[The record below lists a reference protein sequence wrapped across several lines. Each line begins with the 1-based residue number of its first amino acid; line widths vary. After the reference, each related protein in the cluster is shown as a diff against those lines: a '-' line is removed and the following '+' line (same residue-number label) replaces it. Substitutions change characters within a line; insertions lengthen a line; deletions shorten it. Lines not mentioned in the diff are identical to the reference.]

1 METRLLIKA
10 LAFILLMVVGIPGN
24 VFILLKF
31 TYIKIIEKKLLPANI
46 ILMVLALSNIL
57 VVFSRVIPQALNAI
71 GIKDLL
77 DDTECKLVLFTFRV
91 SRAMS
96 ICVTSFLSCHQ
107 CVLVAPINRFWTYLK
122 GKLSKNVTLIM
133 LLLLAMNI
141 SLYPS
146 TVLYGQVKS
155 NYTSPYSLHLVYC
168 DADFVTYVSF
178 LLNGLVSVIR
188 EIIFVGLMTLSSSY
202 MVSILYHHGKNIKGM
217 RSSDRTQTKSAE
229 HRASRAVILL
239 VMLYVLLYG
248 MDNSMWIYTLS
259 LTAVSPELNDTR
271 IFLSASYSALSPI
284 AIIATNP
291 KLLKRTQNLWRKN
304 TSQIQKNGFMGFVN
318 SVSQYSTDPTISKTN
333 VFSTMPMC

>member
-1 METRLLIKA
+1 MEARLLVKA
-10 LAFILLMVVGIPGN
+10 LAFILLMVIGIPGN

-31 TYIKIIEKKLLPANI
+31 IYIKIIEKKLLPANV
-46 ILMVLALSNIL
+46 ILMALALSNLL
-57 VVFSRVIPQALNAI
+57 VVFSRVIPQALHAI

-91 SRAMS
+91 SRAMC

-107 CVLVAPINRFWTYLK
+107 CVLVAPINRYWTYLK
-122 GKLSKNVTLIM
+122 EKLSKNVTLIM
-133 LLLLAMNI
+133 MLLLALNM

-146 TVLYGQVKS
+146 TVLYGRAKS
-155 NYTSPYSLHLVYC
+155 NYTSQYSLHLVYC

-202 MVSILYHHGKNIKGM
+202 MVAILYQHGKKVKGI
-217 RSSDRTQTKSAE
+217 RSSARSQTKSAE

-239 VMLYVLLYG
+239 VVLYVLLYG

-259 LTAVSPELNDTR
+259 LSAVSPEISDTR
-271 IFLSASYSALSPI
+271 IFLAASYSALSPI
-284 AIIATNP
+284 VIIATNP
-291 KLLKRTQNLWRKN
+291 KLHKGNQNVWRKKM
-304 TSQIQKNGFMGFVN
+304 TGIQKGGIMGFIN
-318 SVSQYSTDPTISKTN
+318 SISQPSVDLTAI
-333 VFSTMPMC
+333 